1 MAVVAPGTPMP
12 NWQLIAGAPCWIE
25 LSTTA
30 PQEACDFYAGLFG
43 WEYRIHRESVT
54 GEHTIAYNDGYP
66 VASVCEAAPGKG
78 SEWRLYLATD
88 SCANAIERARSMGSE
103 VVHPTSTVPGVGTK
117 AVLTSPVD
125 AEFGLLQPEEAWQ
138 FDVGL
143 PGTLMW
149 AELVAIKAQAADQFF
164 PRLFGYTAE
173 QFGHADHAADYV
185 VWYLGDESVL
195 ARVSMVRD
203 YITPT
208 TRPHW
213 LLYLG
218 ADAKQGTDALM
229 RDAVMLGG
237 RVRVD
242 PYDSSIGRVGVLRD
256 PTGARFALIDPTQ
269 AVGNYAT
276 AANYDPYDD

>member
-1 MAVVAPGTPMP
+1 MPVVAPGTSTP
-12 NWQLIAGAPCWIE
+12 NWQLAAGAPCWIE
-25 LSTTA
+25 LSTPA
-30 PQEACDFYAGLFG
+30 PEEACQFYAGLFG
-43 WEYRIHRESVT
+43 WQYRIHHDSMAN
-54 GEHTIAYNDGYP
+54 GHTIAYHEGYP
-66 VASVCEAAPGKG
+66 VASICTASAGQRP
-78 SEWRLYLATD
+78 EWRVYLATD
-88 SCANAIERARSMGSE
+88 NCADAIEQARSLGSE
-103 VVHPTSTVPGVGTK
+103 IVHPSSTVPGVGTK

-125 AEFGLLQPEEAWQ
+125 AEFGLLEPDDSWQ

-149 AELVAIKAQAADQFF
+149 AELVAIKAQAADVFF
-164 PRLFGYTAE
+164 PQLFGYTAQ

-195 ARVSMVRD
+195 ARVSMIRD
-203 YITPT
+203 FVTPE

-218 ADAKQGTDALM
+218 ADSTAGTDGLM
-229 RDAVMLGG
+229 REAVRLGG

>member
-1 MAVVAPGTPMP
+1 MQ
-12 NWQLIAGAPCWIE
+12 NWQLAAGAPCWIE
-25 LSTTA
+25 LTTTA

-43 WEYRIHRESVT
+43 WKYRIHHESRA
-54 GEHTIAYNDGYP
+54 GEHIIAYNDGYP
-66 VASVCEAAPGKG
+66 VASICPAGPGQRC
-78 SEWRLYLATD
+78 EWRLYLATD
-88 SCANAIERARSMGSE
+88 DCARAIDQARSMGAE
-103 VVHPTSTVPGVGTK
+103 VVQPASTVPGVGTK

-125 AEFGLLQPEEAWQ
+125 AEFGLLQPEDSWQ

-164 PRLFGYTAE
+164 PRLFEYAAE
-173 QFGHADHAADYV
+173 PFGHADHAADYV
-185 VWYLGDESVL
+185 VWYLGEESVL
-195 ARVSMVRD
+195 ARVSMIRD
-203 YITPT
+203 HVTPD

-218 ADAKQGTDALM
+218 ADATAGTDGLM

-242 PYDSSIGRVGVLRD
+242 PYDSSIGRVGVLKD

-269 AVGNYAT
+269 TVGNHAT